1 MNTIRAVFF
10 HTVIPFRETKCTHSP
25 IHFPACRAACYLPY
39 ACQPYSVLPVRAAG
53 EIGDSAVLPV
63 IEIKGHRALSTQAG
77 QSRLTRENIDQQQ
90 ADNVASLL
98 DLLPGTSSSGSPRP
112 GGQTLNIW
120 GFGDNEDIKI
130 SIDGAAKNFERYRQG
145 SVFIEPEL
153 LRQVTVDKGSF
164 DVSRGNG
171 GFGGAVKLES
181 RDAKEFL
188 REGQTWVGC

>member
-1 MNTIRAVFF
+1 MTAL
-10 HTVIPFRETKCTHSP
+10 
-25 IHFPACRAACYLPY
+25 PARAAEE
-39 ACQPYSVLPVRAAG
+39 AV
-53 EIGDSAVLPV
+53 DSAVLPV
-63 IEIKGHRALSTQAG
+63 IEIKGQRALSTLAG
-77 QSRLTRENIDQQQ
+77 QSRLSRENIDQQQ
-90 ADNVASLL
+90 ADNVAALL

-181 RDAKEFL
+181 RDAQEFCAKG
-188 REGQTWVGC
+188 RMWADC